1 MKIRKK
7 LHISILASVIIAG
20 AILALVIKDLGDL
33 GHDLRRSNLYY
44 ELVSKT
50 FELNVLADRYLLPPH
65 RDISQQWT
73 QVSSSLG
80 RLLDEIKIEEPG
92 QKDLVQNSIHSF
104 SELEKVF
111 TELIQNQAATSS
123 FSLAAPRRQALARQ
137 LSREL
142 RALAN
147 QAHALFDY
155 NHVRLLSAQRQSSL
169 ITIGLILFMVSVT
182 AGLSLIT
189 GRSVVNSLL
198 KLHEGTRAIIE
209 GNWNH
214 TIQAGN
220 NDEIDDLA
228 QSFNK
233 MSEHLRISYAALER
247 EIMERRSAEQTVR
260 ASAKQLRLLSSKLL
274 TAQEEERK
282 RIARELHDSIGSS
295 LSAVKYTL
303 ESTIQGTQEQ
313 DNTTRQALEKLIS
326 VTQHAIEESRRI
338 MTDLRPSML
347 DDLGIVITTGWLC
360 REFRKIYSHIE
371 IERHVEVE
379 ESEIPERLKIV
390 IFRILQEGLNNI
402 AKYSD
407 ARHVNISLTKTDDH
421 LNLEIED
428 NGKGFD
434 PNALTRSDRKGG
446 LGLGSMKERTEL
458 TGGTFAIESKIGQGT
473 RIQSIW
479 PVPPEV

>member
-20 AILALVIKDLGDL
+20 VILVLVIKDLGDL

-50 FELNVLADRYLLPPH
+50 FQLNVLADRYLLPPH
-65 RDISQQWT
+65 RNITRQWSV
-73 QVSSSLG
+73 VSASLS
-80 RLLDEIKIEEPG
+80 RLLAEIQVEEPG
-92 QKDLVQNSIHSF
+92 HKDLVQNSIHSF
-104 SELEKVF
+104 AQLEKIFSELIKDQ
-111 TELIQNQAATSS
+111 TTRHS
-123 FSLAAPRRQALARQ
+123 FSLAEPRRQELARQ

-142 RALAN
+142 RSLAS
-147 QAHALFDY
+147 QAHLLFNY

-169 ITIGLILFMVSVT
+169 ITICLILFMVSVT

-214 TIQAGN
+214 TIEAGSA
-220 NDEIDDLA
+220 DEIDDLA

-247 EIMERRSAEQTVR
+247 EILERRSAEQTVR

-274 TAQEEERK
+274 SAQEEERK

-303 ESTIQGTQEQ
+303 ESTIAGIQGP
-313 DNTTRQALEKLIS
+313 DNTIQEPLTKLVS

-360 REFRKIYSHIE
+360 REFRKIYSHIQ
-371 IERHVEVE
+371 IERHVKVE
-379 ESEIPERLKIV
+379 ETEIPERLKIV
-390 IFRILQEGLNNI
+390 IFRILQEGLNNV
-402 AKYSD
+402 AKYSN
-407 ARHVNISLTKTDDH
+407 AHHVKLTLTKTDNR

-434 PNALTRSDRKGG
+434 PNTVAKSDHKGG

-458 TGGTFAIESKIGQGT
+458 TGGTFAIESTIGKGT
-473 RIQSIW
+473 RIQSTW
-479 PVPPEV
+479 PIQPDA